1 MLSPGFKLEDVHPGD
16 KITQWDKNHE
26 CIVWEVFDDYV
37 TIVEGNVVSAIG
49 ADDGKVRWGRK
60 MYREEVE
67 SADVSTR
74 YNPTPRLK

>member
-1 MLSPGFKLEDVHPGD
+1 MLPKGFKLEDVHPGD

-37 TIVEGNVVSAIG
+37 TIVEGGNVVG
-49 ADDGKVRWGRK
+49 WGRK

-67 SADVSTR
+67 SAQISTY
-74 YNPTPRLK
+74 YNPLPR